1 MHWRNVAFQRS
12 AELLGA
18 LHAPKTAFQKS
29 PLKHPPQVIDS
40 ARPRIA
46 FPSIQKYMIVED
58 FGQAT

>member
-1 MHWRNVAFQRS
+1 LQRS

-29 PLKHPPQVIDS
+29 LLKYPPQVIDS

>member
-1 MHWRNVAFQRS
+1 MHWRNVAFPRL
-12 AELLGA
+12 AELLGT

-46 FPSIQKYMIVED
+46 FPSIQKSHDY
-58 FGQAT
+58 